1 MIDEEVRK
9 LIEEAE
15 KAARKILTECSD
27 DLETIAQALL
37 EYETLSG
44 DEVNA
49 LLRGESI
56 VRSEDMDIPPEGGHK
71 SSVPSSGKAKK
82 SKGAKGSPGIEPEP
96 QPES

>member
-1 MIDEEVRK
+1 MG
-9 LIEEAE
+9 
-15 KAARKILTECSD
+15 LT
-27 DLETIAQALL
+27 

-56 VRSEDMDIPPEGGHK
+56 VRPGDMDNPPEGGHK
-71 SSVPSSGKAKK
+71 SSVPSSGKSKK
-82 SKGAKGSPGIEPEP
+82 TKGSPGMDPEP